1 MTSFFLLNKFLFFEM
16 WHVTKPFLYM
26 YLQLLGLLIFM
37 EYQWDKIT
45 VWSVE
50 KAKKQKVKFLQV
62 RKKNWV
68 GNLFNR

>member
-1 MTSFFLLNKFLFFEM
+1 M
-16 WHVTKPFLYM
+16 HVLITTT
-26 YLQLLGLLIFM
+26 QSGLLIFM

-62 RKKNWV
+62 RKKN
-68 GNLFNR
+68 